1 VQGIGAALMNPATLS
16 IITATFPPRQRG
28 TAIGIW
34 AGVSALALAI
44 GPIVGGVLTEK
55 IHWSWIF
62 FINIPVGV
70 AGVIAAR
77 LFIDETKDTSAE
89 QRLDVPGLLTSAIG
103 LFALTYG
110 LIETNDHAWTST
122 YVLALFGV
130 AVVALTAFVLLEL
143 RQRLPMLDLSLFRN
157 PTFAGANAA
166 MLLVGLAMFGIFFY
180 NSLFLQN
187 ILGYGA
193 IKTGATFLPMTVL
206 IILVAPAAG
215 RFSDRIG
222 ARWLM
227 GAGMTLLAVAL
238 ILFGTLDADSS
249 FWNILPGLL
258 VGGVGMAITMAP
270 TTAAA
275 MGSVPVA
282 KAGVGSAVINSMRQ
296 VGGSLGIA
304 IMGALV
310 ATRVSVPPTNPLYRS
325 EFVAGYHR
333 AVHVGAAF
341 VLAGAIISVV
351 TVRKLRHEH
360 EGAAEPAIG
369 A

>member
-1 VQGIGAALMNPATLS
+1 
-16 IITATFPPRQRG
+16 
-28 TAIGIW
+28 
-34 AGVSALALAI
+34 
-44 GPIVGGVLTEK
+44 

-70 AGVIAAR
+70 VGVIAAR

-122 YVLALFGV
+122 YVLALFAV

-238 ILFGTLDADSS
+238 ILFGTLDANSS

-258 VGGVGMAITMAP
+258 LGGVGMAITMAP

-275 MGSVPVA
+275 MGSVPVT

-310 ATRVSVPPTNPLYRS
+310 ATRVSVSPTNPLYRP

-341 VLAGAIISVV
+341 VLVGAIISVV
-351 TVRKLRHEH
+351 TVRKLRPEH
-360 EGAAEPAIG
+360 EGAAAEPAIG